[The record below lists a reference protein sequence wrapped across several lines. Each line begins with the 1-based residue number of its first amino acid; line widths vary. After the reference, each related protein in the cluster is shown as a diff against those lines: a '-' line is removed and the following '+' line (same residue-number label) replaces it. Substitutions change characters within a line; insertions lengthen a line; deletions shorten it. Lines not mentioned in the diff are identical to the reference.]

1 MERCVG
7 NEARLS
13 PINLLTMKSNVV
25 LPPPGDFKKPDL
37 YSRQRWRMIQHIAN
51 KFWCRWQKEFLAT
64 LQSRVKW
71 QKIRRKLKIGDIVL
85 LKNNTIQNQ
94 WSMVKVIDIYRS
106 NDSQV

>member
-1 MERCVG
+1 MLEVK
-7 NEARLS
+7 LDS
-13 PINLLTMKSNVV
+13 VSVLLIMKSNVV
-25 LPPPGDFKKPDL
+25 LPPLGDFKKPDL
-37 YSRQRWRMIQHIAN
+37 YSRQRWRIIQHIAN
-51 KFWCRWQKEFLAT
+51 EFWCRWQKEFLAT

-85 LKNNTIQNQ
+85 LKNNTIWNQ